1 MIENDERAREVARQP
16 YRLVEIPPGC
26 LQVEMQSMTLQ
37 QGISAKP
44 FVVGHQRAL
53 LSNGVG
59 DLRSTRLV
67 TNATHQGKS
76 SLPREYRSR
85 IAPVQTGLVNN
96 GIRQPKTICQTRSV
110 TIFVSRIFR

>member
-16 YRLVEIPPGC
+16 CRLIEIPPGC
-26 LQVEMQSMTLQ
+26 LQVEMQTMTLQ

-53 LSNGVG
+53 RSNGVG
-59 DLRSTRLV
+59 GCRSTRLV

-76 SLPREYRSR
+76 GLPREYRRR
-85 IAPVQTGLVNN
+85 IAPVQPGLGNN
-96 GIRQPKTICQTRSV
+96 GIRQLKTLR
-110 TIFVSRIFR
+110 